1 MVSSQDTSKA
11 SHQDVSASDNPIFT
25 EEDNNFSIPSHAH
38 FSLEVLGRVRRL
50 LKGSDIKIQDVS
62 QSQYLE
68 IYFFEVNDEIARIDI
83 GYNGKGKITRIT
95 APTQSDLGFRLLD
108 TLSPINGI
116 LIVPE
121 TSGSDSEFTFNEEF
135 LNEFHSRLTPLVS
148 ERGIKINNVESMD
161 WKQRYTFTQSGEC
174 AVIDIFYNGK
184 NQFTKYAPVN
194 NSCTSDALVSEI
206 QTVITEGLSS

>member
-1 MVSSQDTSKA
+1 M
-11 SHQDVSASDNPIFT
+11 
-25 EEDNNFSIPSHAH
+25 
-38 FSLEVLGRVRRL
+38 
-50 LKGSDIKIQDVS
+50 DI
-62 QSQYLE
+62 
-68 IYFFEVNDEIARIDI
+68 
-83 GYNGKGKITRIT
+83 
-95 APTQSDLGFRLLD
+95 
-108 TLSPINGI
+108 LSPINGI

-194 NSCTSDALVSEI
+194 NSCTSDTLVSEI